1 MAKLVSMKIA
11 KGDRDAKLDQPST
24 FATEGPLYPWG
35 MAISLDDD
43 ALEKLGWDIKDFTVG
58 ATLTLIA
65 KVEVTSLSSNESQG
79 QDARQNVGLQ
89 ITDCCLEDGA
99 KKAASAAS
107 ALYDKGE

>member
-58 ATLTLIA
+58 ATLTLIVKSLMSQPSFSSASSSREIKDFTVGATLTLIA
-65 KVEVTSLSSNESQG
+65 KVEVTSH
-79 QDARQNVGLQ
+79 RP
-89 ITDCCLEDGA
+89 
-99 KKAASAAS
+99 
-107 ALYDKGE
+107 